1 MVDVNYS
8 IIIPHKNIPD
18 MLQRCIDSIPLR
30 DDVQIIVV
38 DDDSSPE
45 KVDFEHF
52 PGKNNSQVEL
62 YFTKEGKGAGY
73 ARNVGLSHAKG
84 KWLLFAD
91 ADDYFTDA
99 LNILLDN
106 YINSDADIVYLFN
119 DTYDQISGEKKE
131 IDMPVR
137 DLYKRCNSNIG
148 EYDALRYECYAPW
161 TKMVKRALIISHS
174 IKFDEVKAS
183 NDVFFSVKV
192 GHYADTIEVCPYV
205 VYRRIIRQGSLQYS
219 LKREQLMDRIK
230 VGYSINSF
238 LYDKNKIEHYNRI
251 RVYIAQLRKISAIL
265 FIQQIIVFLFKSQPY
280 ILKDTFCSIFKKLN
294 KSRV

>member
-1 MVDVNYS
+1 
-8 IIIPHKNIPD
+8 
-18 MLQRCIDSIPLR
+18 MLQRCIDSIPQR
-30 DDVQIIVV
+30 SDVQIIVV

-45 KVDFEHF
+45 KVDFDHF

-91 ADDYFTDA
+91 ADDYFTEA

-106 YINSDADIVYLFN
+106 YIDSEADIIYLLN
-119 DTYDQISGEKKE
+119 DTIDQVSGKKKE
-131 IDMPVR
+131 IDIPVKE
-137 DLYKRCNSNIG
+137 LYTRCNSSIQ

-161 TKMVKRALIISHS
+161 TKMVKRALIITHS

-183 NDVFFSVKV
+183 NDAFFSVKV
-192 GHYADTIEVCPYV
+192 GHFANSVDICPYV
-205 VYRRIIRQGSLQYS
+205 VYTRIIRQGSLQYS
-219 LKREQLMDRIK
+219 LKKEQLMDRIK

-238 LYDKNKIEHYNRI
+238 LYEINKIEHYNII
-251 RVYIAQLRKISAIL
+251 RVYIAQLRKISFIL
-265 FIQQIIVFLFKSQPY
+265 FIQQIIVFLFKSQSY
-280 ILKDTFCSIFKKLN
+280 ILKDTIYGMAKKLN
-294 KSRV
+294 NCKS